1 MTKKT
6 GKNIGGIR
14 RARRQA
20 VGRKSPSLR
29 GFSHLARVQRL
40 TRTGSWILSIPSGR
54 SFWSGEF
61 CQIFAFDIKTKKPA
75 LSALLE
81 RVHPDDRL
89 DVRNRIDRA
98 VLENRGGEHG
108 YRLLCPDGQVKHIHA
123 VLDPVADKSGK
134 VYELVGTVADITEH
148 VKAGTELRRSE
159 AYLAEAQK
167 ISHTGC
173 WARNPTTGELYW
185 SEEEWRIFGLDP
197 KKTKLS
203 YDLFL
208 QMIHPEDRRY
218 VEETSKQAVREAK
231 EYDIPFR
238 VVLPDGSI
246 KHIHSVGKPFF
257 EVSGNVTEYIG
268 VSMDVTQRKLD
279 EESLQLAQ
287 AELARVARLTTIG
300 ELAAS
305 IAHEIKQPLAAVNT
319 NSLAAL
325 RWLRAEVPNVA
336 EAMDALEGISR
347 DTRRASE
354 VIERIRALLKD
365 QKPTY
370 VRLDVN
376 DVIREVIAV
385 THGALR
391 ARGVSIRMDLST
403 KLPAVR
409 GDRVQLQQV
418 IMNLI
423 MNGVD
428 AMTLITDRPPVL
440 HLETRIEA
448 SGKAL
453 VAVDDTGAGVD
464 AGLSNRIFEPLF
476 TTKSHGMGMGLAI
489 CKSIVESHGGR
500 IWALPR
506 RPHGT
511 TFQFTV
517 PTAED
522 TVEESAATLGSA
534 RDHR

>member
-1 MTKKT
+1 MTKKI
-6 GKNIGGIR
+6 GKNTRHNR
-14 RARRQA
+14 RARRQPD
-20 VGRKSPSLR
+20 GRDSPSPR
-29 GFSHLARVQRL
+29 GLTHLARVQRL
-40 TRTGSWILSIPSGR
+40 TRTGSWALKIPSGR
-54 SFWSGEF
+54 FFWSAEF
-61 CQIFAFDIKTKKPA
+61 FQIFAFDIKTKEPA

-89 DVRNRIDRA
+89 EVRNRIDRA
-98 VLENRGGEHG
+98 MLEAYGGEHE
-108 YRLLCPDGQVKHIHA
+108 YRLLCPNGLIKHVHA
-123 VLDPVADKSGK
+123 VLEPIADKSGK
-134 VYELVGTVADITEH
+134 VFELVGTVADITEH
-148 VKAGTELRRSE
+148 VRAETELRRSE
-159 AYLAEAQK
+159 AYLTEAQR

-185 SEEEWRIFGLDP
+185 SQEEWRIFGLDP

-208 QMIHPEDRRY
+208 RMIHPEDRRY
-218 VEETSKQAVREAK
+218 VEETSKQAVRQGK
-231 EYDIPFR
+231 EYSIPFR
-238 VVLPDGSI
+238 VVLLDGSV

-268 VSMDVTQRKLD
+268 VSMDVTQRKSD

-287 AELARVARLTTIG
+287 SELARVARLTTIG

-370 VRLDVN
+370 VSLDVN
-376 DVIREVIAV
+376 DVIREVITV
-385 THGALR
+385 TQSALR
-391 ARGVSIRMDLST
+391 ARGVSIHMDLST
-403 KLPAVR
+403 RLPAAR

-423 MNGVD
+423 MNGAD
-428 AMTLITDRPPVL
+428 AMTHITDRPPVL
-440 HLETRIEA
+440 HLESRFEA
-448 SGKAL
+448 SGKVL
-453 VAVDDTGAGVD
+453 VAVDDTGTGLEV
-464 AGLSNRIFEPLF
+464 GLSDRIFEPLF
-476 TTKSHGMGMGLAI
+476 TTKSHGMGMGLTI
-489 CKSIVESHGGR
+489 CKSIIESHGGR

-506 RPHGT
+506 QPHGT

-522 TVEESAATLGSA
+522 GA
-534 RDHR
+534 